1 MAIIVEHE
9 KRKQEILEKS
19 LDLFIEEGYENVTFQ
34 KIADR
39 CGITRTTLYIY
50 FKNKQEIFVSSI
62 KEMTDKLEIQL
73 KEIIFKQDL
82 TPPECLKKFVCHIL
96 DQCEDFKRFFKILL
110 VYLIQIQKTGVDAGK
125 RVDRRVLRLRHMLNI
140 IIIKGKDE
148 GYFKDVPIKQ
158 TTDILYTL
166 LESGVFRLAVEGR
179 KDIEDTRRIVN
190 IMVDSL
196 CVSG

>member
-1 MAIIVEHE
+1 MAVIVEHE
-9 KRKQEILEKS
+9 KRKHEILEKS
-19 LDLFIEEGYENVTFQ
+19 LELFMEEGYENVTFQ

-62 KEMTDKLEIQL
+62 KEMTDTLESQL
-73 KEIIFKQDL
+73 KDIIQDENQSARACL
-82 TPPECLKKFVCHIL
+82 TRFVNHIL
-96 DQCEDFKRFFKILL
+96 DQCENYKKFFKVLL
-110 VYLIQIQKTGVDAGK
+110 VYLIQIQKTGIDAGK

-140 IIIKGKDE
+140 IIITGIQKGE
-148 GYFKDVPIKQ
+148 FKKIPIKQ

-179 KDIEDTRRIVN
+179 KDIEDTRRIVS

-196 CVSG
+196 CIDK

>member
-1 MAIIVEHE
+1 MAVVVEHE
-9 KRKQEILEKS
+9 KRKHEILEKS
-19 LDLFIEEGYENVTFQ
+19 LALFIEEGYENVTFQ

-62 KEMTDKLEIQL
+62 KELTDTLESQL
-73 KEIIFKQDL
+73 KEIITEKNV
-82 TPPECLKKFVCHIL
+82 TAPECLKKFVCHIL
-96 DQCEDFKRFFKILL
+96 DQCEAYKKFFKILL
-110 VYLIQIQKTGVDAGK
+110 VYLIQIQKSGADAGR

-140 IIIKGKDE
+140 IIIKGKE
-148 GYFKDVPIKQ
+148 QKQFKDVPIKQ

-190 IMVDSL
+190 LMVDSI
-196 CVSG
+196 CI